1 MFVTTERS
9 HSKLP
14 QRILLHLDLLIQAKI
29 IANRPPA
36 DNRILLMNT
45 PKLDSLSLSYIFT

>member
-1 MFVTTERS
+1 MLVTTDLS

-36 DNRILLMNT
+36 DNRMLLIKT
-45 PKLDSLSLSYIFT
+45 PKLDSLSLS